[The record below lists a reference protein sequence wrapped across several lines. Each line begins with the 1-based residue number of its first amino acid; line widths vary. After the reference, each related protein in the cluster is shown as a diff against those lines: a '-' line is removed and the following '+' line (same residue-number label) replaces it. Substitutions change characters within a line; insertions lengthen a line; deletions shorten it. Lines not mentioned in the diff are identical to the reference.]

1 MMQPAAGRPHT
12 NRPVHRFI
20 LPASALILVDEQLE
34 ISDDIV
40 VTEGEQVTLIC
51 RYKGNDSVS
60 QVTWRFLAAAPLP
73 PPEPRPPPLALATL
87 SPLYGSNFAV
97 PFDGRAT
104 FEGSQGPIGPSGG
117 RDGTLHLSEARR
129 ADGGTYICV
138 FTLFPRG
145 GLRAGLELQVL
156 VPPQISAFQAN
167 PAPVSPSLSS
177 DSEFSHKTFTPALAA
192 ICEAWGAR
200 PPSTIHWRLS
210 TILERLVAQPNLG
223 HSPVV
228 SPQSSPGG
236 PLWVSR
242 SELWLQPN
250 RTAHGQNA
258 TCVVSH
264 PALITDVEKE
274 VNLRVLYAPEVRVE
288 GYDGSWYVNGPGGK
302 LHCMVDSNPP
312 PSVFTWTRMNDTLP
326 AGVRLHNATLD
337 LLAPLT
343 PELAGTYQCHV
354 DNGVGEGQAGIQVNI
369 EALESSAADQ
379 LAFPVRLLSLPFAVA
394 LPAFF
399 IILCLFLPVALW
411 FRRRR
416 QRRRHGHCASD
427 NDVYFD
433 GFTTAPP
440 PPISRVPPSL
450 KPHNTDGDR
459 FMIVYPSPGRGDTV
473 SLAAIPPVC
482 SPGEREPQRHDMFCA
497 MGGLSSHHVPLSLP
511 QRHELSQSAGSL
523 RH

>member
-1 MMQPAAGRPHT
+1 MQLSLEREKATVPFDCKEKLSLSISFQGTIPGAHT
-12 NRPVHRFI
+12 RLLPIFFLFI
-20 LPASALILVDEQLE
+20 VFLFICLLFASAASLPFFLQ
-34 ISDDIV
+34 
-40 VTEGEQVTLIC
+40 
-51 RYKGNDSVS
+51 GNDSVS
-60 QVTWRFLAAAPLP
+60 QVTWRFLAASPLP
-73 PPEPRPPPLALATL
+73 PPEPRPPPLVLATL
-87 SPLYGSNFAV
+87 SPLYGSNFAG

-104 FEGSQGPIGPSGG
+104 FEGSRGPIGPSGS

-145 GLRAGLELQVL
+145 GLQAGLELQVF
-156 VPPQISAFQAN
+156 VPPRISAFQAN
-167 PAPVSPSLSS
+167 PAPVSPPLSS
-177 DSEFSHKTFTPALAA
+177 DSQFSHKTFTPALAA

-200 PPSTIHWRLS
+200 PPPTIHWRLS
-210 TILERLVAQPNLG
+210 TILERL
-223 HSPVV
+223 
-228 SPQSSPGG
+228 SSPGG

-312 PSVFTWTRMNDTLP
+312 PNVFTWTRMNDSLP

-354 DNGVGEGQAGIQVNI
+354 DNGVGEGQAGIRVDI
-369 EALESSAADQ
+369 EGMDNVIAVV
-379 LAFPVRLLSLPFAVA
+379 FNCKVRTFLTWSLGTSFY
-394 LPAFF
+394 L
-399 IILCLFLPVALW
+399 
-411 FRRRR
+411 
-416 QRRRHGHCASD
+416 G
-427 NDVYFD
+427 
-433 GFTTAPP
+433 
-440 PPISRVPPSL
+440 
-450 KPHNTDGDR
+450 
-459 FMIVYPSPGRGDTV
+459 
-473 SLAAIPPVC
+473 AIP
-482 SPGEREPQRHDMFCA
+482 
-497 MGGLSSHHVPLSLP
+497 
-511 QRHELSQSAGSL
+511 
-523 RH
+523 